1 MTATEYLKSNVCSYV
16 WQKHKKHE
24 SWKVSTWSKRVNY
37 QVILKEGTEEDI
49 KNLPPETRKNKKR
62 KKGVEASS
70 PLLHFA
76 AIACT
81 HNKKPQA
88 PDNPRKSQSSLPTKV
103 KNKNSTKGR
112 SSPATRTNKRNSRVS
127 QPYLS
132 RPTKKPKPS
141 RKETKTT
148 KSNSSQRKKKIVLK
162 KNIGT
167 GTLESAKCNICNK
180 NPSNHYCRHIV
191 RGTGVYIEGQK
202 EEICGKLT
210 CMVCKLDWGN
220 PEDYANC
227 CKEHGN
233 T

>member
-16 WQKHKKHE
+16 WQKYKKHE
-24 SWKVSTWSKRVNY
+24 SWKVSTWSKRVTY

-112 SSPATRTNKRNSRVS
+112 SSPATRTHKRNSRVS
-127 QPYLS
+127 QPSLS
-132 RPTKKPKPS
+132 RPTKKNKTFQK
-141 RKETKTT
+141 RNKNNKTKLFT
-148 KSNSSQRKKKIVLK
+148 KKKE
-162 KNIGT
+162 NS
-167 GTLESAKCNICNK
+167 LEEEYWN
-180 NPSNHYCRHIV
+180 RHI
-191 RGTGVYIEGQK
+191 RK
-202 EEICGKLT
+202 
-210 CMVCKLDWGN
+210 CKMPYLQ
-220 PEDYANC
+220 
-227 CKEHGN
+227 
-233 T
+233 

>member
-1 MTATEYLKSNVCSYV
+1 MLQDGTRGCILPYRRMNPRLLPKNIANKLKVEWRPILNYMESAPNLPDLNEENISSQFIESSFLTATEYLKSNVCSYV

-88 PDNPRKSQSSLPTKV
+88 SDNPRKV
-103 KNKNSTKGR
+103 
-112 SSPATRTNKRNSRVS
+112 SPLFQPKQKIKTPQRVGHLLLLGHTNK
-127 QPYLS
+127 
-132 RPTKKPKPS
+132 
-141 RKETKTT
+141 
-148 KSNSSQRKKKIVLK
+148 I
-162 KNIGT
+162 
-167 GTLESAKCNICNK
+167 
-180 NPSNHYCRHIV
+180 
-191 RGTGVYIEGQK
+191 
-202 EEICGKLT
+202 
-210 CMVCKLDWGN
+210 
-220 PEDYANC
+220 PE
-227 CKEHGN
+227 
-233 T
+233 

>member
-1 MTATEYLKSNVCSYV
+1 MNPRLVPKNIANKLKVEWRPILNYIESAPNLPDLNEENISSQFIESSFLTATEYLKSNVCSYV

-49 KNLPPETRKNKKR
+49 KNLPQETMKNKKR

-162 KNIGT
+162 KNI
-167 GTLESAKCNICNK
+167 
-180 NPSNHYCRHIV
+180 
-191 RGTGVYIEGQK
+191 
-202 EEICGKLT
+202 
-210 CMVCKLDWGN
+210 
-220 PEDYANC
+220 
-227 CKEHGN
+227 
-233 T
+233 